1 MDTKKPSRSV
11 RWPWRGLGPRHS
23 SPLSLILTHLLL
35 IASCAVFLFPLY
47 QVVKVSLESSGA
59 MLSTDFHLLPR
70 DITFEN
76 YAKVFGDPRF
86 ARSVLNSF
94 IYAGGTTLVSLIVAV
109 SAAYAYSRMR
119 FRGRKTTLWAM
130 ILLQAFPGIATV
142 VPMYIIFSRLSLIDT
157 YLGLIV
163 AYTAGTLP
171 FSIWMMKS
179 FFDSIPK
186 EIEEAALVDGATIN
200 QAFLRVVLPL
210 SLPGI
215 AITALFGFISGWTEF
230 ILAITFINSE
240 ELQPLSVVLYGI
252 IGRNTTEWSYFAA
265 ESIIFALPVVFCFL
279 FFQRYLIGGLTV
291 GSVKG

>member
-1 MDTKKPSRSV
+1 MAAPKPDSSGSSRSA
-11 RWPWRGLGPRHS
+11 LHA
-23 SPLSLILTHLLL
+23 SPLNLALTHLLL
-35 IASCAVFLFPLY
+35 IGFCLVFLFPIY
-47 QVVKVSLESSGA
+47 QIVKVSLESSGS
-59 MLSTDFHLLPR
+59 MLSTEFHLLPEG
-70 DITFEN
+70 ITLEN
-76 YAKVFGDPRF
+76 YGKVIRDPRF
-86 ARSVLNSF
+86 LRSGFNSF
-94 IYAGGTTLVSLIVAV
+94 VYAGGTTLISLVVAV

-130 ILLQAFPGIATV
+130 VLLQAFPGIAT
-142 VPMYIIFSRLSLIDT
+142 IIPLYLLFNRFSLIDT
-157 YLGLIV
+157 YQGLII

-179 FFDSIPK
+179 FFDTIPK
-186 EIEEAALVDGATIN
+186 EIEEAALVDGATVN
-200 QAFLRVVLPL
+200 QAFIRVVLPL

-230 ILAITFINSE
+230 LLAITFINSE

-265 ESIIFALPVVFCFL
+265 ESVIFALPVVLCFL

>member
-1 MDTKKPSRSV
+1 VADPKPLKTSDRN
-11 RWPWRGLGPRHS
+11 PRHA
-23 SPLSLILTHLLL
+23 SPLNLALTHLLL
-35 IASCAVFLFPLY
+35 LGVSFIFVFPIYEIL
-47 QVVKVSLESSGA
+47 KVSLEGSGS
-59 MLSTDFHLLPR
+59 MLSTEFHLLPKGL
-70 DITFEN
+70 TFEN

-86 ARSVLNSF
+86 GRSVLNSF
-94 IYAGGTTLVSLIVAV
+94 VYAGGTTLVSLVVAV

-142 VPMYIIFSRLSLIDT
+142 VPLYILFSRFGLIDT
-157 YLGLIV
+157 YQGLIV

-179 FFDSIPK
+179 FFDTIPK
-186 EIEEAALVDGATIN
+186 EIEEAALVDGATVN
-200 QAFLRVVLPL
+200 QAFVRVVLPL

-265 ESIIFALPVVFCFL
+265 ESVIFALPVVFCFL
-279 FFQRYLIGGLTV
+279 FFQRDLIGGLTV
-291 GSVKG
+291 GGVKG

>member
-1 MDTKKPSRSV
+1 MATEKPDSSGGSRSALQ
-11 RWPWRGLGPRHS
+11 G
-23 SPLSLILTHLLL
+23 SPLSLALTHLLL
-35 IASCAVFLFPLY
+35 IGFCVVFVFPIY
-47 QVVKVSLESSGA
+47 QILKVSLESSGT
-59 MLSTDFHLLPR
+59 MLSTDFHLLPQNA
-70 DITFEN
+70 TLAN
-76 YAKVFGDPRF
+76 YAKVFSDPRF
-86 ARSVLNSF
+86 VRSVFNSF
-94 IYAGGTTLVSLIVAV
+94 VYAGGTTLVSLVVAV

-130 ILLQAFPGIATV
+130 VLLQAFPGIATII
-142 VPMYIIFSRLSLIDT
+142 PLYILFNSFGLIDT
-157 YLGLIV
+157 YLGLII

-171 FSIWMMKS
+171 FSVWMMKS
-179 FFDSIPK
+179 FFDTIPK
-186 EIEEAALVDGATIN
+186 EIEEAALVDGATLN
-200 QAFLRVVLPL
+200 QAFVRVVLPL

-252 IGRNTTEWSYFAA
+252 IGESTTRWSEFAA
-265 ESIIFALPVVFCFL
+265 ESVIFALPVVLCFL

>member
-1 MDTKKPSRSV
+1 MDDQQPGSSGIPRSA
-11 RWPWRGLGPRHS
+11 LHASPR
-23 SPLSLILTHLLL
+23 SLALTHLVL
-35 IASCAVFLFPLY
+35 IVFCVIFVFPIY
-47 QVVKVSLESSGA
+47 QIVKVSLESSGA
-59 MLSTDFHLLPR
+59 MLSTEFHLLPEGA
-70 DITFEN
+70 TLSN
-76 YAKVFGDPRF
+76 YAKVVGDPRF
-86 ARSVLNSF
+86 SRSVLNSF
-94 IYAGGTTLVSLIVAV
+94 IYAGGTTLVSLVVAV

-142 VPMYIIFSRLSLIDT
+142 VPLYILFSRFGLIDT
-157 YLGLIV
+157 YQGLIV

-179 FFDSIPK
+179 FFDTIPK

-200 QAFLRVVLPL
+200 QAFIRVVLPL

-265 ESIIFALPVVFCFL
+265 ESVIFALPVVFCFL

>member
-1 MDTKKPSRSV
+1 MADQKISASSGRSALHAS
-11 RWPWRGLGPRHS
+11 PW
-23 SPLSLILTHLLL
+23 SLALTHLVLVF
-35 IASCAVFLFPLY
+35 SCVVFVFPIY
-47 QVVKVSLESSGA
+47 QIIKVSFDGSGS
-59 MLSTDFHLLPR
+59 MLSTEFNLLPKGP
-70 DITFEN
+70 TVEN
-76 YAKVFGDPRF
+76 YVRVFRDARF
-86 ARSVLNSF
+86 LRSVLNSF
-94 IYAGGTTLVSLIVAV
+94 IYAGGTTVVSLVVAV

-130 ILLQAFPGIATV
+130 ILLQAFPGIATII
-142 VPMYIIFSRLSLIDT
+142 PLYILFNNLGLIDT

-179 FFDSIPK
+179 FFDTIPK
-186 EIEEAALVDGATIN
+186 EIEEAALVDGATVN
-200 QAFLRVVLPL
+200 QAFIRVVLPL

-215 AITALFGFISGWTEF
+215 AITALFGFLSGWTEF

-252 IGRNTTEWSYFAA
+252 VGQNTTEWSYFAA
-265 ESIIFALPVVFCFL
+265 ESVIFALPVVFCFL

-291 GSVKG
+291 GGVKG

>member
-1 MDTKKPSRSV
+1 MAARKPKRTRMSLEASPRSLAFSHV
-11 RWPWRGLGPRHS
+11 I
-23 SPLSLILTHLLL
+23 LILFCVVS
-35 IASCAVFLFPLY
+35 IFPIY
-47 QVVKVSLESSGA
+47 EIVKISLESGGSI
-59 MLSTDFHLLPR
+59 LSTEFHLLPKSPSL
-70 DITFEN
+70 EN
-76 YAKVFGDPRF
+76 YAKVFADARF
-86 ARSVLNSF
+86 SRSVLNSF
-94 IYAGGTTLVSLIVAV
+94 IYAGGTTAVSLVVAI
-109 SAAYAYSRMR
+109 SAAYAYSRMN
-119 FRGRKTTLWAM
+119 FRGKRTTLWTM

-142 VPMYIIFSRLSLIDT
+142 VPLYILFNSFGLIDT
-157 YLGLIV
+157 YGGLII

-186 EIEEAALVDGATIN
+186 EIEEAALVDGATVN
-200 QAFLRVVLPL
+200 QAFVRVVLPL

-215 AITALFGFISGWTEF
+215 AITGLFGFISGWTEF

-252 IGRNTTEWSYFAA
+252 ISRNTTEWSYFAA
-265 ESIIFALPVVFCFL
+265 ESVIFSMPVVICFL

>member
-1 MDTKKPSRSV
+1 MASHKPGSSGQSRSA
-11 RWPWRGLGPRHS
+11 LHA
-23 SPLSLILTHLLL
+23 SPLNLILTHLLL
-35 IASCAVFLFPLY
+35 LSFCFVFVFPIY
-47 QVVKVSLESSGA
+47 EIVKVSLEGSGS
-59 MLSTDFHLLPR
+59 MLSTEFHLLPQGA
-70 DITFEN
+70 TLEN
-76 YAKVFGDPRF
+76 YKKVFGDPRF
-86 ARSVLNSF
+86 SRSVLNSF
-94 IYAGGTTLVSLIVAV
+94 IYAGGTTLVSLVVAV

-142 VPMYIIFSRLSLIDT
+142 VPLYILFSRFGLIDT
-157 YLGLIV
+157 YQGLII

-179 FFDSIPK
+179 FFDTIPK

-200 QAFLRVVLPL
+200 QAFIRVVLPL

-252 IGRNTTEWSYFAA
+252 IGRNTTEWAYFAA
-265 ESIIFALPVVFCFL
+265 ESVVFALPVVFCFL

>member
-1 MDTKKPSRSV
+1 MADQKPVKSTDRN
-11 RWPWRGLGPRHS
+11 PRHA
-23 SPLSLILTHLLL
+23 SPLNLALTHLLL
-35 IASCAVFLFPLY
+35 LGVSFIFVFPIY
-47 QVVKVSLESSGA
+47 EIIKVSLEGSGS
-59 MLSTDFHLLPR
+59 MLSTEFHLLPKGL
-70 DITFEN
+70 TFEN

-86 ARSVLNSF
+86 GRSVLNSF
-94 IYAGGTTLVSLIVAV
+94 IYAGGTTLVSLVVAV

-142 VPMYIIFSRLSLIDT
+142 VPLYILFSRFGLIDT
-157 YLGLIV
+157 YQGLIV

-179 FFDSIPK
+179 FFDTIPK
-186 EIEEAALVDGATIN
+186 EIEEAALVDGATVN
-200 QAFLRVVLPL
+200 QAFVRVVLPL

-265 ESIIFALPVVFCFL
+265 ESVIFALPVVFCFL

-291 GSVKG
+291 GGVKG

>member
-1 MDTKKPSRSV
+1 MDAGRPS
-11 RWPWRGLGPRHS
+11 GPRGALHAR
-23 SPLSLILTHLLL
+23 PRSLLFTHLLL
-35 IASCAVFLFPLY
+35 AAFCVVFVFPIY
-47 QVVKVSLESSGA
+47 EIVKVSVESSGS
-59 MLSTDFHLLPR
+59 MLSTEFHLLPQGATL
-70 DITFEN
+70 DN
-76 YAKVFGDPRF
+76 YARVLGDPRF
-86 ARSVLNSF
+86 VRSVLNSF
-94 IYAGGTTLVSLIVAV
+94 IYAGGTTAVSLVVAI
-109 SAAYAYSRMR
+109 SAAYAYSRMS
-119 FRGRKTTLWAM
+119 FRGKRTTLWTM
-130 ILLQAFPGIATV
+130 ILLQAFPGIATI
-142 VPMYIIFSRLSLIDT
+142 VPLYILFNRFGLIDT
-157 YLGLIV
+157 YQGLII

-179 FFDSIPK
+179 FFDTIPK
-186 EIEEAALVDGATIN
+186 EIEEAALVDGATVN
-200 QAFLRVVLPL
+200 QAFIRVVLPL

-265 ESIIFALPVVFCFL
+265 ESVIFALPVVLCFL